1 METAKKK
8 TNLNKNQSFSKEELA
23 FIIAIIF
30 SISKKVEILV
40 MKITKAIQTSI
51 KSDS

>member
-8 TNLNKNQSFSKEELA
+8 TNPNKNQSFSKEELA